1 VNAFL
6 SRRLGG
12 GAVTVAVVGP
22 DADPTLADVAAGA
35 FAALPGVQRAPRAAT
50 SSTTALAS
58 GEDRVPLATETQVTV
73 LVGLPGVARD
83 HPDRRALELL
93 NYIVGVPSY
102 GGRLGWALTKSG
114 LTYSSA
120 AATTFGATTGHILF
134 STKCD
139 TRNLDATVQAI
150 REVIAGVAERGV
162 EPWEVREAQAFTL
175 GRTLLYGPR
184 DDSGPDPIA
193 VALLDSES
201 SGDELLDLPALSRS
215 YLAVTAAQVNDV
227 ARRYYRSSFLKV
239 VAIGAIPRG
248 NERQTF
254 APGTFRALFEP

>member
-1 VNAFL
+1 
-6 SRRLGG
+6 
-12 GAVTVAVVGP
+12 
-22 DADPTLADVAAGA
+22 
-35 FAALPGVQRAPRAAT
+35 
-50 SSTTALAS
+50 
-58 GEDRVPLATETQVTV
+58 
-73 LVGLPGVARD
+73 
-83 HPDRRALELL
+83 
-93 NYIVGVPSY
+93 
-102 GGRLGWALTKSG
+102 
-114 LTYSSA
+114 
-120 AATTFGATTGHILF
+120 
-134 STKCD
+134 
-139 TRNLDATVQAI
+139 
-150 REVIAGVAERGV
+150 VIAGVAERGV